1 MFFGCQKGT
10 VQRPKMK
17 DTRPINLDITTIKF
31 PLAAITSILHR
42 ISGIGLFLG
51 VGILLYFLQLSL
63 SSEAGFTRVLQLL
76 DRTLI
81 KVLIW
86 MILIAVFYHLIAGL
100 KHLLLDIGIGESKGG
115 ANTGAAITLVLFVIT
130 ATVGGIWIW

>member
-1 MFFGCQKGT
+1 
-10 VQRPKMK
+10 MK

-63 SSEAGFTRVLQLL
+63 SSEAGFNRTLQLL
-76 DRTLI
+76 DSILI
-81 KVLIW
+81 KFLMW
-86 MILIAVFYHLIAGL
+86 MILVALFYHMIAGL
-100 KHLLLDIGIGESKGG
+100 KHLLLDNGIGE
-115 ANTGAAITLVLFVIT
+115 
-130 ATVGGIWIW
+130 

>member
-1 MFFGCQKGT
+1 M
-10 VQRPKMK
+10 
-17 DTRPINLDITTIKF
+17 
-31 PLAAITSILHR
+31 
-42 ISGIGLFLG
+42 
-51 VGILLYFLQLSL
+51 SL
-63 SSEAGFTRVLQLL
+63 SSEAGFTRSLQLL

-86 MILIAVFYHLIAGL
+86 MILVAVFYHLIAGL

-115 ANTGAAITLVLFVIT
+115 ANTGATITLVLFAIA

>member
-1 MFFGCQKGT
+1 
-10 VQRPKMK
+10 MK
-17 DTRPINLDITTIKF
+17 DTRPVNLDITTIKF

-63 SSEAGFTRVLQLL
+63 SSEAGFTRALQLL

-81 KVLIW
+81 KILMW
-86 MILIAVFYHLIAGL
+86 MILMAVSYHLIAGI
-100 KHLLLDIGIGESKGG
+100 KHLLLDIGIGESKEG
-115 ANTGAAITLVLFVIT
+115 ANIGATITLVLFAIAAT
-130 ATVGGIWIW
+130 AGGAWLW

>member
-1 MFFGCQKGT
+1 
-10 VQRPKMK
+10 MK

-86 MILIAVFYHLIAGL
+86 MILVAVFYHLIAGL

-115 ANTGAAITLVLFVIT
+115 ANTGATITLVLFAIA

>member
-1 MFFGCQKGT
+1 
-10 VQRPKMK
+10 MK
-17 DTRPINLDITTIKF
+17 DTRPVNLDITTIKF

-63 SSEAGFTRVLQLL
+63 SSEAGFTRALQLL

-81 KVLIW
+81 KILMW
-86 MILIAVFYHLIAGL
+86 MILMAVSYHLIAGN
-100 KHLLLDIGIGESKGG
+100 KHLLLDIGIGESKEG
-115 ANTGAAITLVLFVIT
+115 ANIGATITLVLFAIAAT
-130 ATVGGIWIW
+130 AGGAWLW